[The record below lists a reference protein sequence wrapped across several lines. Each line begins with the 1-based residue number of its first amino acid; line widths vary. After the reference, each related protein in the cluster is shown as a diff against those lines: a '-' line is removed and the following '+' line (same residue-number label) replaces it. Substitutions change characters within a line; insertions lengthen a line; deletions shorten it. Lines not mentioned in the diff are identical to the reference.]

1 MHPEYV
7 EKAPR
12 GGGWYIL
19 LEDGTLLEGG
29 PYPSEEAAWAE
40 IARLEPID
48 ESEHGR
54 GSRARP
60 TLPDRPRARLGV
72 DQC

>member
-19 LEDGTLLEGG
+19 LEDRTMLEGG
-29 PYPSEEAAWAE
+29 PYPSEEASWAE
-40 IARLEPID
+40 IARLEPRD
-48 ESEHGR
+48 ESEHGPGR
-54 GSRARP
+54 RVRPKAARSPAHQARSR
-60 TLPDRPRARLGV
+60 
-72 DQC
+72 

>member
-19 LEDGTLLEGG
+19 LEDGTMLEGG
-29 PYPSEEAAWAE
+29 PYPSEEASWAE
-40 IARLEPID
+40 IALREPGG
-48 ESEHGR
+48 EHGR
-54 GSRARP
+54 P
-60 TLPDRPRARLGV
+60 TPGPTEAAGPRRARLGV
-72 DQC
+72 DEG